1 MASRSGKP
9 WTPPGRA
16 SIDEPAAHGW
26 TYGTD
31 HRKNGGRTPG
41 EADDPHAELFSTVEY
56 SDLSVPTLATQTPP
70 MFVGAATV
78 GLSIRSSA
86 ELGAFGKLLL
96 PILFMFVGGLGP
108 ITFLVALSSR
118 SDYYPPGNI
127 AVG

>member
-1 MASRSGKP
+1 M
-9 WTPPGRA
+9 
-16 SIDEPAAHGW
+16 
-26 TYGTD
+26 D

-41 EADDPHAELFSTVEY
+41 KADEPHAELFSTVAY
-56 SDLSVPTLATQTPP
+56 SDLSVPTLATQIPL

-96 PILFMFVGGLGP
+96 IFFMFVGGLGP

-118 SDYYPPGNI
+118 ARSDYHPPGNI